1 MRAGHP
7 ERGGASLTIGGSQRE
22 TAGLAC
28 VRQRV
33 HSTPH
38 AHMLALARPRQPP
51 PPPPP
56 TANPSP
62 RPASASAST
71 ALTTA
76 RNASSAPLLNPQR
89 KPNLVEDAS
98 APSATAMLASTSNG
112 AAVSAGATTAA
123 ASAMDACDERTLLL
137 SGSPKEDVAALAPSP
152 PTTLPLVHTTTTT
165 STHPSQQRHQQRQ
178 NINNNNTRNEA
189 SASSGSSCGASANAS
204 SNNNNENSTISADG
218 DADGDVEAGAGAGD
232 DLSSDLSDRFPRPPA
247 TGNPKK
253 AGKLSKLGTKSV
265 GLKRVSFGSSKGSMV
280 ETLVF
285 ETPTPLSEHVE
296 ATFGF
301 EAATSATDGVA
312 VAAGQLQQASQ
323 SHLPLA
329 GHGDYAKLNMD
340 DSGIEV
346 QEESERSI
354 VRVSIYQSSQPQQI
368 CPPAEYILG
377 PYSDGLDLTIGSYT
391 IDPTTM
397 STTAATMQQH
407 QQIGLGAAYDRQQ
420 STDSGWDNPFRPG
433 GDLSREADEIV
444 NMIRGGKPIT
454 PTEDR
459 TIGNG
464 SAQHA
469 DDNCNGGTAVG
480 ESVTRTNLSQNQATA
495 QNGTNSHASKS
506 AAVGNATAG
515 GGGGRPEGQS
525 NSSTNGVTALGQ
537 VSKQVVPGPTSA
549 SHVVIDEKK
558 NKKKGCCVV
567 Q

>member
-1 MRAGHP
+1 MRAENP
-7 ERGGASLTIGGSQRE
+7 ETCGASLKIGGSLRE
-22 TAGLAC
+22 TAGRAC
-28 VRQRV
+28 VRERV

-56 TANPSP
+56 KANP
-62 RPASASAST
+62 RQRLTSAST

-76 RNASSAPLLNPQR
+76 RNDYSAPMLNPQR
-89 KPNLVEDAS
+89 KPNLVEGAS
-98 APSATAMLASTSNG
+98 TSSATAMLASTSNS
-112 AAVSAGATTAA
+112 AALSA
-123 ASAMDACDERTLLL
+123 ASSSMDACDERTMLL
-137 SGSPKEDVAALAPSP
+137 SETPKNDVGAPAPSP

-165 STHPSQQRHQQRQ
+165 STHPSQQQHHQRQ
-178 NINNNNTRNEA
+178 NINNNNARIEA
-189 SASSGSSCGASANAS
+189 SASSGNSCSASANVS
-204 SNNNNENSTISADG
+204 SNNNNENNTISADC
-218 DADGDVEAGAGAGD
+218 DAGAAD

-247 TGNPKK
+247 TSAFATATGNPKK
-253 AGKLSKLGTKSV
+253 PGKLSKLGSKSV

-301 EAATSATDGVA
+301 EAATSATEGVA
-312 VAAGQLQQASQ
+312 VAAGQPQQPSQ
-323 SHLPLA
+323 LHPQSQYLPPA
-329 GHGDYAKLNMD
+329 GHGDYTKLNMD

-368 CPPAEYILG
+368 CPPVEYIQG

-397 STTAATMQQH
+397 STTSATMQQH

-480 ESVTRTNLSQNQATA
+480 ESVTRSNLSQNQATA
-495 QNGTNSHASKS
+495 QNGTNSHASKL
-506 AAVGNATAG
+506 ATVGNATAG
-515 GGGGRPEGQS
+515 GGGGVGRVEGQS

-558 NKKKGCCVV
+558 GKKKGCCVV